1 MRVIMN
7 KTIVLFDMDGTLT
20 EPREKFNNK
29 KLNDAMYRL
38 CNYGTEIGI
47 ITGSDEDYLREQM
60 GDFLNKSSCRYK
72 THLLPCN
79 GTKYLK
85 PPSFPNSDFKL
96 IHEVSM
102 ESHLGAK
109 KYRELICELIY
120 SQTDVCQL
128 GAPLTGHFI
137 NCRGSMINWCPI
149 GRNAISKHREE
160 FMLLDKE
167 KKVRTHLVDELQA
180 MFRLKKMESDV
191 TIKLGGDTSFDIYPT
206 GWDKTYG
213 LRHFTGWDVWFV
225 GDRCGPLGN
234 DFEIYNACL
243 GQSYMTDGPERT
255 IEIVESIIE
264 AVGVL
269 K

>member
-1 MRVIMN
+1 
-7 KTIVLFDMDGTLT
+7 MDGTLT
-20 EPREKFNNK
+20 EPRESFNSEDLSRALY
-29 KLNDAMYRL
+29 KLTNGGAHV
-38 CNYGTEIGI
+38 GI

-60 GDFLNKSSCRYK
+60 GTFLRSSSSRYK

-85 PPSFPNSDFKL
+85 PPEFANQDFKL

-102 ESHLGAK
+102 EEALTSK

-120 SQTDVCQL
+120 SQVDICHL

-137 NCRGSMINWCPI
+137 NCRGSMINWSPI
-149 GRNAISKHREE
+149 GRNATKTQREE
-160 FMLLDKE
+160 FIELDKE
-167 KKVRTHLVDELQA
+167 KNVRDRVINELRA
-180 MFRLKKMESDV
+180 ILELKHMNKEV

-213 LRHFTGWDVWFV
+213 LKHFQGWDVWFV
-225 GDRCGPLGN
+225 GDRCGENGN
-234 DFEIYNACL
+234 DYEIYQACL
-243 GQSYMTDGPERT
+243 GQSYVSSGPEST
-255 IEIVESIIE
+255 VEIIE
-264 AVGVL
+264 CIISNLRGE